1 MNKAIHIDIPHAL
14 GRAEARRRIDEG
26 FGRLEQQLG
35 TGVLASVQRRWE
47 ADRLVF
53 RATALGQAMTGRLDV
68 LDEAVRIELDLPP
81 FLTAIAGRIKG
92 RLQKET
98 QLLLEK
104 K

>member
-1 MNKAIHIDIPHAL
+1 MQSTIRIDIPHAL

-35 TGVLASVQRRWE
+35 TGALARVERRWD
-47 ADRLVF
+47 ADRLQF
-53 RATALGQAMTGRLDV
+53 RATALGQAVTGRLDV
-68 LDEAVRIELDLPP
+68 LDDAVRIEVDLPP
-81 FLTAIAGRIKG
+81 FLAAIAGRIKG